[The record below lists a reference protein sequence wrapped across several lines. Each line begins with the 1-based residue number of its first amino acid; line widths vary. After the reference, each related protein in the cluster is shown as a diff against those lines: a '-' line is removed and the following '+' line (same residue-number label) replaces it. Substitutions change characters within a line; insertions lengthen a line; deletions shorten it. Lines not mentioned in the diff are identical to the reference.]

1 MYKETGYGMKTT
13 GMSLMII
20 VTLSLWLSGCLN
32 KYTMSEQVTSYNTGC
47 AAEDVQV
54 FDEVDNLNSDHT
66 WTAKCGGKTYLCSDH
81 SSAGS
86 VCYEVTE

>member
-1 MYKETGYGMKTT
+1 M
-13 GMSLMII
+13 
-20 VTLSLWLSGCLN
+20 
-32 KYTMSEQVTSYNTGC
+32 TSYNTGI